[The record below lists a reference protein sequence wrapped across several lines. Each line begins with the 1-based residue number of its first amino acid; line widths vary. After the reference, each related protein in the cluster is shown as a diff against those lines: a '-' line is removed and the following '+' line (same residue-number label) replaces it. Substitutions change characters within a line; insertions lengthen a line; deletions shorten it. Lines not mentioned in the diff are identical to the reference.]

1 MTSVQSVTS
10 TPDHS
15 QRGGKLEKDLN
26 FDQDGPSA
34 MISTAISA
42 DPLDWTSLPG
52 SLGTRNSR
60 YNEYNRNLSPL
71 ESLKERLCRHNAR
84 RANRMGRKAAEL
96 LEGNAS
102 GLGEDELKLKRIHEN
117 THASHQRSQNSH
129 QSSLISAGLV
139 ISPSIRIEAPTFD
152 NLRYPLPSTMRSES
166 TSTKQYAASSVFD
179 RDELMVIKARVVE
192 LESENELLKAKMW
205 SAQEASDTATA
216 EVRRLLRV
224 TSSHERGKDI
234 MQPLE
239 QHLQD
244 LVAQF
249 GGAGI
254 SSPSWKN
261 RTALSLV
268 QELHELLDE
277 RDREINSLKSGHGYR
292 KMEVELAKLKHE
304 YEAHKRESGFMREH
318 ISKRTTT
325 MEEEKTIVL
334 ENKRLSSKLEKQQLA
349 LDTAALQLQDALVRN
364 ESLEKELEFSKRH
377 QGQDTETQMMIEV
390 FTQTNIVTYNA
401 AATDTEEMEENDSL
415 SDTERESIQ
424 VEFLRSENTQLLQDL
439 RRASD
444 ALAKESEQ
452 YSELESLYQNQLNE
466 MTQLQEEH
474 LALREQAQNEN
485 LHEEIAALK
494 MEQKE
499 LLREYEELFQK
510 LQCALMVNED
520 VQSRAMASDQAVQP
534 SQINQLPEATSPL
547 LITSRE

>member
-1 MTSVQSVTS
+1 
-10 TPDHS
+10 
-15 QRGGKLEKDLN
+15 
-26 FDQDGPSA
+26 

-71 ESLKERLCRHNAR
+71 ESLKERLCRHNVR

-96 LEGNAS
+96 LEGNES

-152 NLRYPLPSTMRSES
+152 NLRYPLPSASPNHNQRQETMRNES

-179 RDELMVIKARVVE
+179 RDEVMVIKARVVE

-364 ESLEKELEFSKRH
+364 ESLEKELEFSKRN
-377 QGQDTETQMMIEV
+377 QGQDTETQMIEV

-547 LITSRE
+547 LITSSE